1 MPPTDDFAASQDLV
15 ILEGPVWV
23 NGVLYLSQINSGPPF
38 FGFPGGF
45 PGQPGAT
52 DTTDTTTA
60 PQEPPAPPP
69 SRVLALHG
77 DGRVSIL
84 APEGGSNG
92 LAVDASGRVLTAN
105 HLVGGITELSL
116 NGGSQ
121 TTLVNQYAGV
131 RFNSPNDITVGRD
144 GTIYFTDPDYQAPV
158 PAPQS
163 ETRAYRLPPGAT
175 EALPIVEGRRQ
186 PNGITLSPTGE
197 TLYISAQDG
206 ILAYPVQSDGSLGQ
220 GQPFAQGV
228 VSTSDGMAV
237 DCAGNLYTTNNQSVT
252 IVNPQGV
259 EVGRIN
265 VSNVQSVTNVAFGGD
280 DSKTIFI
287 TSLGTSGRAGL
298 YQVKAEI
305 PGMPY

>member
-1 MPPTDDFAASQDLV
+1 MPPADDFASSGDLV

-23 NGVLYLSQINSGPPF
+23 NGILYFSQINSGPPF
-38 FGFPGGF
+38 FGFPGGGF
-45 PGQPGAT
+45 SGQPG
-52 DTTDTTTA
+52 TTDSTSTSA

-77 DGRVSIL
+77 EGRVSIL
-84 APEGGSNG
+84 AAQAGSNG
-92 LAVDASGRVLTAN
+92 LALDASGRLLTAN
-105 HLVGGITELSL
+105 HQVGGITEISQS
-116 NGGSQ
+116 GGDQ
-121 TTLVNQYAGV
+121 VTLVNQYAGV

-206 ILAYPVQSDGSLGQ
+206 LVAYPIQTDGSLGQ

-228 VSTSDGMAV
+228 VSSSDGMAV
-237 DCAGNLYTTNNQSVT
+237 DCAGNLYTTNGQNVI
-252 IVNPQGV
+252 IVDPRGV
-259 EVGRIN
+259 EVGRIT
-265 VSNVQSVTNVAFGGD
+265 VSNVQSVTNVAFGGA
-280 DSKTIFI
+280 DSKTIYI
-287 TSLGTSGRAGL
+287 TSLGTGDRMGL
-298 YQVKAEI
+298 YQVTGEI